1 MENKDSFQ
9 VKLGNDFGQVNTMM
23 VKKKPTTNSART
35 QTYTN
40 VCTDAPA
47 KNFTQVSKDATTK
60 QVETKL
66 LQTLMELKFNKGGE
80 RERCSGKMEANER
93 YAHECINTHKRTL
106 KHQRKCQQ
114 VIA

>member
-1 MENKDSFQ
+1 M
-9 VKLGNDFGQVNTMM
+9 
-23 VKKKPTTNSART
+23 
-35 QTYTN
+35 

-47 KNFTQVSKDATTK
+47 KILQVSRDATAK
-60 QVETKL
+60 QVETNL

-80 RERCSGKMEANER
+80 KKRRCSRKMEANER
-93 YAHECINTHKRTL
+93 YAHECINTHKHTL